1 VKRALVAIV
10 AAVVLY
16 ASWSLLHPP
25 GASQPVGSG
34 AGPGGAIGMVDDDPV
49 ARPAAAVTTTTAP
62 GPPWASI
69 GEDAPTKAGY
79 WAQLSDPARSNLGAP
94 MAAEA
99 SRLGAALVRADATGE
114 GRDAFYGYWGAGRA
128 QPCCADVVVHAAG
141 ASATQYP
148 DVVQVAVIW
157 SAQRI
162 GADAANEQTT
172 VVYFTRRGLEW
183 VAVHSWE
190 LGS

>member
-1 VKRALVAIV
+1 
-10 AAVVLY
+10 
-16 ASWSLLHPP
+16 
-25 GASQPVGSG
+25 
-34 AGPGGAIGMVDDDPV
+34 
-49 ARPAAAVTTTTAP
+49 
-62 GPPWASI
+62 
-69 GEDAPTKAGY
+69 
-79 WAQLSDPARSNLGAP
+79 

-141 ASATQYP
+141 ASATRYP
-148 DVVQVAVIW
+148 DVAQVAVIW
-157 SAQRI
+157 SAQRANG
-162 GADAANEQTT
+162 GAVSEQTT
-172 VVYFTRRGLEW
+172 VVYFARRGLEW